1 MLFSGR
7 RVKFEEKLK
16 EVVEQKEK
24 NIVVLPYLLFTGL
37 LMKHIEKEVRQ
48 YELGEIKISPYL
60 GKNEAFQD
68 MLIQKT
74 TELLKGDQY
83 VSTYSA
89 S

>member
-1 MLFSGR
+1 
-7 RVKFEEKLK
+7 
-16 EVVEQKEK
+16 
-24 NIVVLPYLLFTGL
+24 
-37 LMKHIEKEVRQ
+37 MKHIEKEVRQ